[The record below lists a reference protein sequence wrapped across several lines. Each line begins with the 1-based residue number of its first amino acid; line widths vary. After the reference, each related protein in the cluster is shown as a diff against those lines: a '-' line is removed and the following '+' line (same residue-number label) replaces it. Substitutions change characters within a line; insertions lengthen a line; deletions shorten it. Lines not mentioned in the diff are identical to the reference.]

1 MEHLKKQSILDDL
14 PEVLTCFFRFQFRH
28 LSMVVLILHS
38 GCLSIFTEPLT
49 AKILVVG

>member
-28 LSMVVLILHS
+28 LSMVVLIFAQWL
-38 GCLSIFTEPLT
+38 
-49 AKILVVG
+49 LVNIYRTPQLKF